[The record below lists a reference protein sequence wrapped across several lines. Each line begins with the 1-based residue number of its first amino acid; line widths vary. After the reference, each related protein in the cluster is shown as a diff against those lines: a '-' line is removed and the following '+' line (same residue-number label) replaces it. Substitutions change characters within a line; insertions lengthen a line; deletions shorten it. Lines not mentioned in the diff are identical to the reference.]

1 VGRSAIILLAAPDA
15 AFRHSL
21 VFALESDGFA
31 VHAHG
36 QATDA
41 FESDPARAAACAVID
56 DDAVSEWALASRQF
70 EQFRRPVVLLVGSL
84 RTVPVLP
91 FAHLVTK
98 PFLGEPLLQAVQDA
112 IVGRS

>member
-36 QATDA
+36 QAADA
-41 FESDPARAAACAVID
+41 FESDAARDAACAVID

-70 EQFRRPVVLLVGSL
+70 ERFGRPVVLLVGSL

-91 FAHLVTK
+91 FVHLVTK
-98 PFLGEPLLQAVQDA
+98 PFLGEPLIEAVRNA
-112 IVGRS
+112 VPGML